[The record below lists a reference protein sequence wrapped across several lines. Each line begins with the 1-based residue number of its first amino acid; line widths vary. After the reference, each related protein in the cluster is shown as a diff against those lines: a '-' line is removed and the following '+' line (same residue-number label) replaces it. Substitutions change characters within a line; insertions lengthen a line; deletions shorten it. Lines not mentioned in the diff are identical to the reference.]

1 MFDVDVPSS
10 NNKGSDI
17 MKEDTDINTKH
28 YNNEVEF
35 QIE

>member
-17 MKEDTDINTKH
+17 MKDRHRHQHTN

-35 QIE
+35 NIE